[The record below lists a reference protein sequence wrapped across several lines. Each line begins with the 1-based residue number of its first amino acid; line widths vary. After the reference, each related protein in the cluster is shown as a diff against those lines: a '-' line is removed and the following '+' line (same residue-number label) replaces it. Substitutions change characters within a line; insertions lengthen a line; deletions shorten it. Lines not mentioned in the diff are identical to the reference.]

1 MAVGNDDLRRLY
13 AALGTDDI
21 EIALLRIQAGQSA
34 REEYDELFA
43 QHDRLNHAICD
54 VCPHEM
60 VVAISTREMQLAQL
74 EAEEDAH
81 AHEPGRGES
90 EGAE

>member
-1 MAVGNDDLRRLY
+1 MAVDDDDLRRLY

-21 EIALLRIQAGQSA
+21 EIALRRIEAGQSA
-34 REEYDELFA
+34 CEEYDELFD

-60 VVAISTREMQLAQL
+60 VVAISTRELQL
-74 EAEEDAH
+74 EWMETEEDA
-81 AHEPGRGES
+81 AAYEPGRGES
-90 EGAE
+90 EGA